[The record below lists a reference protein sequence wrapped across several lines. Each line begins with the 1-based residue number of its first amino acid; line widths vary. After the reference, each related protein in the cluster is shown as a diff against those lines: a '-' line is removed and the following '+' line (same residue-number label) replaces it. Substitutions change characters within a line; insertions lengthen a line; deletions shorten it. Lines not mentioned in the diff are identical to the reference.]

1 MINSNLMLC
10 LVTET
15 VTGNDLCPELQDVDA
30 FYTAYFKLKKL
41 VHSDF
46 ARSFASMRLQVLL
59 SLFNLHVLLN
69 SDREMLAQKSVPH
82 RDFYKVRKVTNNLLK
97 VEM

>member
-1 MINSNLMLC
+1 MMNDVSMMI
-10 LVTET
+10 VTDT
-15 VTGNDLCPELQDVDA
+15 TTGNDLCPELQDVDA

-41 VHSDF
+41 IHSGPAKTLAF
-46 ARSFASMRLQVLL
+46 MRLQVLE
-59 SLFNLHVLLN
+59 SRFNLHVLLN
-69 SDREMLAQKSVPH
+69 SDRETLAQKSVPH